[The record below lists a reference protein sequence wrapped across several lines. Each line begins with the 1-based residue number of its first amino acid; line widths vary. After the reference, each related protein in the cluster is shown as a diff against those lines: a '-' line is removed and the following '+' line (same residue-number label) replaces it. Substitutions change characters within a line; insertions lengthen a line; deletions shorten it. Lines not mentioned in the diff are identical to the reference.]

1 MPFGSTTSATLGGI
15 FNPSSGG
22 FAKQTVQYLDEASR
36 AKLGLAPTSTI
47 NAPKKKESLDGTP
60 NGLGKDDFLK
70 LLLAQLSN
78 QDPMKPMEDK
88 EFIAQLAQFNTL
100 EQMQEA
106 NKHLL
111 DMMAS
116 QSLSQA
122 SALLG
127 KNIES
132 VKGVKGEVTAVTM
145 LDGQP
150 RLTVG
155 HLQVPLSEI
164 TKVLPGGAEEPA
176 SGLSSR
182 ELAALMGASGS
193 SSGSTTLAGSAA
205 GPTTGSTGSGASR
218 TDPPSTSPVAA
229 P

>member
-1 MPFGSTTSATLGGI
+1 MPFGSTTSATLSNV
-15 FNPSSGG
+15 FNPSSNG
-22 FAKQTVQYLDEASR
+22 FSAKTVQR
-36 AKLGLAPTSTI
+36 ADDAVRNQLGLPAASTSNVT
-47 NAPKKKESLDGTP
+47 KKKDSLDGTP

-70 LLLAQLSN
+70 LLLTQLSN

-100 EQMQEA
+100 EQMQQA
-106 NKHLL
+106 NKHLI
-111 DMMAS
+111 DMVSS

-127 KNIES
+127 KNVES
-132 VKGVKGEVTAVTM
+132 VGGVKGEVSAVTM

-155 HLQVPLSEI
+155 KVQVPLSEI
-164 TKVLPGGAEEPA
+164 TKVLPAAADVALGSLFGGANSP
-176 SGLSSR
+176 LS
-182 ELAALMGASGS
+182 AAA
-193 SSGSTTLAGSAA
+193 GSTDGGTSSDPTSAA
-205 GPTTGSTGSGASR
+205 PAT
-218 TDPPSTSPVAA
+218 A